1 MKFEENIN
9 GFASPCSKKESP
21 TSSTSNMIDKADYIL
36 LDTSAL
42 PVASRGG
49 CGPKSLS
56 QSVYLNKIKDFIPI
70 MDSLCFM
77 TLSRL
82 IY

>member
-1 MKFEENIN
+1 
-9 GFASPCSKKESP
+9 
-21 TSSTSNMIDKADYIL
+21 MIDKADYIL

-42 PVASRGG
+42 PVESSGG

-56 QSVYLNKIKDFIPI
+56 QSVYLNTIKDFIPI
-70 MDSLCFM
+70 MNSLYFM